1 MSLPFWERTKLFM
14 RTNGGNMNLN
24 ATEWSQIWGDNFP
37 TEKECPIE
45 VIEHHAQANNLLV
58 SDELISFARAMW
70 NEGNLS

>member
-1 MSLPFWERTKLFM
+1 MSLPSWEMTKLFM
-14 RTNGGNMNLN
+14 QTNGGSMNSN
-24 ATEWSQIWGDNFP
+24 QWSKAWGDNFP